1 MSVTAVKE
9 AFEEIPTRAQSA
21 LDTQWAYY
29 KLSLFRFIAKSAIGL
44 ITFFIVAFACLLL
57 LIFLSFAFAY
67 AMGNVLGN
75 VAYGFLFVGIFYFL
89 LMLIVVAFRKKL
101 IERPLLSILSD
112 IYFKAETE
120 DDNSEA

>member
-1 MSVTAVKE
+1 M
-9 AFEEIPTRAQSA
+9 
-21 LDTQWAYY
+21 
-29 KLSLFRFIAKSAIGL
+29 
-44 ITFFIVAFACLLL
+44 L

-67 AMGNVLGN
+67 AMGNVLGD

-89 LMLIVVAFRKKL
+89 LMLVVVAFRKKL

>member
-9 AFEEIPTRAQSA
+9 AFEEIPTKAQSV

-29 KLSLFRFIAKSAIGL
+29 KLSLFRFIAKSAIGF
-44 ITFFIVAFACLLL
+44 ITFFIIAFACLLL

-75 VAYGFLFVGIFYFL
+75 VAYGFLL

>member
-44 ITFFIVAFACLLL
+44 ITFFIIAFACLLL

-75 VAYGFLFVGIFYFL
+75 VAYGFLFVGI
-89 LMLIVVAFRKKL
+89 AFRKKL

>member
-1 MSVTAVKE
+1 
-9 AFEEIPTRAQSA
+9 
-21 LDTQWAYY
+21 
-29 KLSLFRFIAKSAIGL
+29 
-44 ITFFIVAFACLLL
+44 
-57 LIFLSFAFAY
+57 
-67 AMGNVLGN
+67 MGNVLGN